1 MKLLLVTSRPEAW
14 NECLPVL
21 TNAGTLQKAAS
32 LEDAKNAVSS
42 APPALVILDLGLED
56 KALRQAVIDIMMID
70 ASVHTAVVSDME
82 PEAFHEA
89 TEGLGILMPLPSS
102 PTRNASSRRL
112 RGSCKSLSAQAAFP
126 LFPLP
131 FSLFLPTKKGHP
143 RCPFLMP
150 LL

>member
-21 TNAGTLQKAAS
+21 KNGGTLQEAAS
-32 LEDAKNAVSS
+32 LEEAKSAVRTE
-42 APPALVILDLGLED
+42 PPVLVILDLGLEG
-56 KALRQAVIDIMMID
+56 KPLRQAVIDIMMID

-102 PTRNASSRRL
+102 PTAADAQRL
-112 RGSCKSLSAQAAFP
+112 
-126 LFPLP
+126 
-131 FSLFLPTKKGHP
+131 
-143 RCPFLMP
+143 LMT
-150 LL
+150 LAGVM